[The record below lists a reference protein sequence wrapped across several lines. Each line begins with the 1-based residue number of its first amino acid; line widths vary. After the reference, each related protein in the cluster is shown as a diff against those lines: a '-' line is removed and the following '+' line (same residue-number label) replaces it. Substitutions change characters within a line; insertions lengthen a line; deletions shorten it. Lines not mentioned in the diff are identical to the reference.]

1 MCDRVDEGN
10 VSFFYC
16 WVGCKQTHRL
26 FKLVALLHATFFVHL
41 IDIETIL
48 RVGTIIN
55 YNAIGFFSVCVWGKI
70 DSQSIVLTGSKV
82 KDNLFIIP
90 WSRGIRKYKQ
100 YETVKFDVQVWHVSA
115 MNRQCTSFILQ
126 LDILQHAS
134 YLILRIL
141 QKIGYIKISLTQSYP
156 LFK

>member
-1 MCDRVDEGN
+1 MNFTKSQSQNLVSVLHCNVHNFTVIIKHTKFDIRKKLCDRVDEGN

-55 YNAIGFFSVCVWGKI
+55 YKARIFQCLRLRQNRFS
-70 DSQSIVLTGSKV
+70 
-82 KDNLFIIP
+82 
-90 WSRGIRKYKQ
+90 
-100 YETVKFDVQVWHVSA
+100 E
-115 MNRQCTSFILQ
+115 
-126 LDILQHAS
+126 
-134 YLILRIL
+134 
-141 QKIGYIKISLTQSYP
+141 
-156 LFK
+156 

>member
-1 MCDRVDEGN
+1 MNNFDFRVQHFTWCIKMYQRRWHCIGPTDFFWNLLRPLPMYSIITFHHFTVIIKHTKFDIRKKLCDRVDEGN

-55 YNAIGFFSVCVWGKI
+55 YNARIFQCLRLRQNRFS
-70 DSQSIVLTGSKV
+70 
-82 KDNLFIIP
+82 
-90 WSRGIRKYKQ
+90 
-100 YETVKFDVQVWHVSA
+100 E
-115 MNRQCTSFILQ
+115 
-126 LDILQHAS
+126 
-134 YLILRIL
+134 
-141 QKIGYIKISLTQSYP
+141 
-156 LFK
+156 